1 MIFKALVL
9 LAASAALV
17 WANVKPDGRN
27 VRYVPNWMRSGVIIV
42 AAVLLFPLVDSLGIV
57 AAGDTGVVTQ
67 FGGVVMR
74 DLKREGLYVVPPG
87 IQQVHVLDTKPHK
100 VELEHTEAVTSDRQE
115 VHTSVALIVQ
125 VDPATADQTYREYRD
140 SIVDQVV
147 MPKFQ
152 EAVKTVT
159 AKYDAQTQVRNR
171 GLVQAEMLAYVQ
183 HELAG
188 KGVIVGPGALSIID
202 FSYNRDYQDAI
213 EQTAVAQQNLVKA
226 EAQLKVNQIEAQQ
239 KVATARGEAQAQGLL
254 ARSINANS
262 LQYEF
267 YKHWDGK
274 LPTVV
279 GSGGGTMLDV
289 GSLMQRNT
297 APAAATAPQPAK

>member
-1 MIFKALVL
+1 
-9 LAASAALV
+9 
-17 WANVKPDGRN
+17 
-27 VRYVPNWMRSGVIIV
+27 
-42 AAVLLFPLVDSLGIV
+42 
-57 AAGDTGVVTQ
+57 
-67 FGGVVMR
+67 
-74 DLKREGLYVVPPG
+74 
-87 IQQVHVLDTKPHK
+87 
-100 VELEHTEAVTSDRQE
+100 VTSDRQE
-115 VHTSVALIVQ
+115 VHTSVALLVQ

-171 GLVQAEMLAYVQ
+171 GLVQAEMLSYVQ

-188 KGVIVGPGALSIID
+188 KGVIIGPGALSIIN
-202 FSYNRDYQDAI
+202 FAYNKDYQDAI

-226 EAQLKVNQIEAQQ
+226 EAQLKVNQIEAEQ
-239 KVATARGEAQAQGLL
+239 KVATARGDAEAQGLL

-274 LPTVV
+274 LPLVV
-279 GSGGGTMLDV
+279 GSGGGTLLDV
-289 GSLMQRNT
+289 SGLLQHTLS
-297 APAAATAPQPAK
+297 PAAK

>member
-1 MIFKALVL
+1 MLFKALVL

-27 VRYVPNWMRSGVIIV
+27 VRYVPNWVRSGLIIV
-42 AAVLLFPLVDSLGIV
+42 AAIVLFPLLDSLGIV

-67 FGGVVMR
+67 FGGVVMGE
-74 DLKREGLYVVPPG
+74 LKREGLYMVPPG

-159 AKYDAQTQVRNR
+159 AKYDAQTQYVTADSCRRKCSHTFSTSSRVRASSSGR
-171 GLVQAEMLAYVQ
+171 ARYRLSTLAT
-183 HELAG
+183 
-188 KGVIVGPGALSIID
+188 I
-202 FSYNRDYQDAI
+202 
-213 EQTAVAQQNLVKA
+213 
-226 EAQLKVNQIEAQQ
+226 
-239 KVATARGEAQAQGLL
+239 ATTRT
-254 ARSINANS
+254 RSS
-262 LQYEF
+262 R
-267 YKHWDGK
+267 
-274 LPTVV
+274 P
-279 GSGGGTMLDV
+279 
-289 GSLMQRNT
+289 
-297 APAAATAPQPAK
+297 P

>member
-1 MIFKALVL
+1 MLFKALVL

-27 VRYVPNWMRSGVIIV
+27 VRYVPNWVRSGLIIV
-42 AAVLLFPLVDSLGIV
+42 AAIVLFPLLDSLGIV

-67 FGGVVMR
+67 FGGVVMGE
-74 DLKREGLYVVPPG
+74 LKREGLYMVPPG

-274 LPTVV
+274 LPEVV

-289 GSLMQRNT
+289 SGLMQHGPP
-297 APAAATAPQPAK
+297 PAAASASPSAK